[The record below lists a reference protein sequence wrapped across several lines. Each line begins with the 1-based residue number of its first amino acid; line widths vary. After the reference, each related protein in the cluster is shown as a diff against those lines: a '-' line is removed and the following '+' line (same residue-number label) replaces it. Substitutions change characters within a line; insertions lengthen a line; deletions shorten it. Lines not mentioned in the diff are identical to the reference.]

1 MATIRVSDAAQNTE
15 ETTEDEND
23 DMSDTNTTPADG
35 STEGTNT
42 DTVNDT
48 TDETH
53 QTTNFAF
60 VCVRNAGRSQMAT
73 AFAERERAA
82 RGLEDAVEILTG
94 GTAPADEV
102 HSVVVEALAEVDLDV
117 GDRTPQSI
125 SDEVLATC
133 DVVATMGCSTL
144 ALPDRVEAVDWALE
158 DPGERPIEEVREI
171 RDEVERRVIALFDER
186 FGSREG
192 PE

>member
-1 MATIRVSDAAQNTE
+1 
-15 ETTEDEND
+15 
-23 DMSDTNTTPADG
+23 MSDTNTTPADG

-42 DTVNDT
+42 DTTEGT
-48 TDETH
+48 TDESRR
-53 QTTNFAF
+53 TTFAF

-82 RGLEDAVEILTG
+82 RGLEKTVEILTG
-94 GTAPADEV
+94 GIAPADEV
-102 HSVVVEALAEVDLDV
+102 HQVVVEALAEVDLDV
-117 GDRTPQSI
+117 NGRTPQSI
-125 SDEVLATC
+125 SDEVLAEC

-186 FGSREG
+186 FGTREEAG
-192 PE
+192 ARKGEAAVGAEADEPGAK